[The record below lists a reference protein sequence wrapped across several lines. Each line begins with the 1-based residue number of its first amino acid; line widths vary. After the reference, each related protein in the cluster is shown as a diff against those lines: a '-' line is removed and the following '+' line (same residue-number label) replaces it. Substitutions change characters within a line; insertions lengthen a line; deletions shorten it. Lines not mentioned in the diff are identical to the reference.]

1 MFSKNKADLWPMWV
15 KGVIILAILWIIWLF
30 NSAYLTPLLLGLITT
45 VLTYPIYK
53 FFQNKLKYKQFKLPS
68 PICAIL
74 TIVSVSFVIF
84 FILNRFVVEIIREA
98 PDFISKISLFLSN
111 LVEDPS
117 FLKFLNDNRIA
128 PEAVKTLVQNVNTGL
143 KGLLSVFGRE
153 VTTQDQL
160 LTLNKENISAA
171 LSFGSQSAKNL
182 AGYLI
187 STVIFVLAWLN
198 GLVQGHRWINGIFA
212 LLPFDDKEETQIR
225 KDLTL
230 GVQNVVYA
238 NLLSGFVH
246 AMVCFTLMLW
256 FGIPN
261 IFILTVLI
269 FFIGVLPLS
278 PSEIGYAI
286 PLSLIAAQTGN
297 YILIVILALLSEIII
312 LWVNYVLVP
321 KMISSQQEG
330 NDLLILTSIL
340 SSITIFGLMGFV
352 IGPVIMILVQTLYRI
367 LIQRLEVEHQAK

>member
-15 KGVIILAILWIIWLF
+15 KGAIILVILWIIWLF

-128 PEAVKTLVQNVNTGL
+128 PEAVNTLVQNVNTGL

-160 LTLNKENISAA
+160 FTLSKENISAA

-182 AGYLI
+182 ATYLI

-198 GLVQGHRWINGIFA
+198 GLVQGHRWINGIFT
-212 LLPFDDKEETQIR
+212 LLPFDNKEESQIR

-246 AMVCFTLMLW
+246 AIVCFTLMLW

-261 IFILTVLI
+261 VFILTVLI

-297 YILIVILALLSEIII
+297 YILIFVLAILAEIII

-340 SSITIFGLMGFV
+340 SGITIFGLLGFV

-367 LIQRLEVEHQAK
+367 LIQRLEAEHQLK